1 MARHDLNRW
10 GHMGSP
16 RRIGGGAKSG
26 IRSTTHRLRGSHR
39 SIQGERMRTRMH
51 FRTTAARLDA
61 DRGPLW
67 GPTGGYTEEQP
78 GLPPIRQSRPFD
90 LLRSAHRMNSR
101 QPSLNPRD
109 RRDREQAANGQPG
122 RILRLWGH
130 DGHDILSHGN
140 VRLRGAKSTGPI
152 LPSTGETDARS
163 DNVLRADGG
172 EPRSPTKSL
181 LTITEGS

>member
-1 MARHDLNRW
+1 
-10 GHMGSP
+10 MGSP

-101 QPSLNPRD
+101 QPSLIPRD
-109 RRDREQAANGQPG
+109 RRDREQAENGQPG

-140 VRLRGAKSTGPI
+140 VRPSSAESTGLVIAFLGPVFLVVLIVGLGGDVRVSRTVNSVSVSIHAPARGATFP
-152 LPSTGETDARS
+152 
-163 DNVLRADGG
+163 GG
-172 EPRSPTKSL
+172 
-181 LTITEGS
+181 G